1 MAKGKTKSSALGSI
15 AVILAAALWG
25 CIGIFSRDMTINGF
39 TVMQTVGLRALITVI
54 IMLILILIKSP
65 SLLKIRFR
73 DIWMF
78 IGTGICS
85 FLFFNFCYM
94 NSINENS
101 LSVAC
106 ILLYTSVFWV
116 TLLSAM
122 FFHEKLTVVK
132 WISLI
137 ICFGGSALICMS
149 GSLTITTKGLI
160 FGLLS
165 GLGYGLYSIFGK
177 CAVKRYHSFTI
188 TFYTF
193 LFATLGALP
202 FIHPTDLVSLL
213 AVPENIYLTV
223 GIAVVNTILPY
234 LLYTYG
240 LSRINAGKA
249 AVLAI
254 LEPVVAAI
262 IGHFLFSEY
271 LDTLGIIGIIAV
283 GLGFILLEHG
293 KEH

>member
-1 MAKGKTKSSALGSI
+1 MAKRKSKSNAFGSI

-25 CIGIFSRDMTINGF
+25 CIGIFSRDMTLNGF
-39 TVMQTVGLRALITVI
+39 TVFQTVGLRALLTVI
-54 IMLILILIKSP
+54 IMFILIMIKSP

-122 FFHEKLTVVK
+122 FFHERLTVVK
-132 WISLI
+132 WIALI

-149 GSLTITTKGLI
+149 DGLTLTTKGLI

-177 CAVKRYHSFTI
+177 CAVKHYHSFTI

-202 FIHPTDLVSLL
+202 FCEPIKLVSLINT
-213 AVPENIYLTV
+213 PENIYLTV

-254 LEPVVAAI
+254 MEPVVAAI
-262 IGHFLFSEY
+262 IGHFFFSEY
-271 LDTLGIIGIIAV
+271 IGTLGVIGITAV
-283 GLGFILLEHG
+283 GLGFVLLENS
-293 KEH
+293 KER

>member
-1 MAKGKTKSSALGSI
+1 MARKQNRSSALGGI

-25 CIGIFSRDMTINGF
+25 CIGIFSRDMTENGF
-39 TVMQTVGLRALITVI
+39 TAFQTVAVRGLLTVI
-54 IMLILILIKSP
+54 IAFILILIKSP

-85 FLFFNFCYM
+85 FLFFNYCYM

-116 TLLSAM
+116 TLLSALI
-122 FFHEKLTVVK
+122 FHERLNVVK

-137 ICFGGSALICMS
+137 ICFGGSALVCMS
-149 GSLTITTKGLI
+149 DTLTVTNKGLI

-165 GLGYGLYSIFGK
+165 GFGYALYSIFGK
-177 CAVKRYHSFTI
+177 FAVKRYHSFTI

-193 LFATLGALP
+193 LFATLGSLP
-202 FIHPTDLVSLL
+202 FCRPMEIVHLMS
-213 AVPENIYLTV
+213 VPENIYLTV

-240 LSRINAGKA
+240 LSRISAGKA

-254 LEPVVAAI
+254 VEPVVAAV
-262 IGHFLFSEY
+262 IGHLFFKEY
-271 LDTLGIIGIIAV
+271 IGTLGVIGIIAV
-283 GLGFILLEHG
+283 ALGFILLEHS
-293 KEH
+293 KEN

>member
-25 CIGIFSRDMTINGF
+25 CIGIFSRDMTTNGF
-39 TVMQTVGLRALITVI
+39 TIMQTVGLRALITVV

-85 FLFFNFCYM
+85 FLFFNFCYI

-165 GLGYGLYSIFGK
+165 GFGYGLYSIFGK
-177 CAVKRYHSFTI
+177 CAVKRYHS
-188 TFYTF
+188 
-193 LFATLGALP
+193 L
-202 FIHPTDLVSLL
+202 DRKS
-213 AVPENIYLTV
+213 
-223 GIAVVNTILPY
+223 VV
-234 LLYTYG
+234 
-240 LSRINAGKA
+240 
-249 AVLAI
+249 
-254 LEPVVAAI
+254 
-262 IGHFLFSEY
+262 
-271 LDTLGIIGIIAV
+271 
-283 GLGFILLEHG
+283 
-293 KEH
+293 